1 MDYKLYMMKSN
12 RADLELRIRVYDL
25 IKGTPVFT
33 FHGPR
38 QRLNEFE
45 KWVNEKRRY
54 AWHLLVHGE
63 DIYRLASPKVVK
75 KMKFLLE
82 RWHEMLIA
90 AEDFHEKFEVKHTVF
105 EEHRQLR
112 EKHGPNIHYFDT
124 DAKQEWE
131 QQMKFIDAMI
141 SELIAKV

>member
-63 DIYRLASPKVVK
+63 DIYRLASPKVIK
-75 KMKFLLE
+75 RMKFLLE
-82 RWHEMLIA
+82 RWNEMLMA
-90 AEDFHEKFEVKHTVF
+90 AGDFHDKFEARHVVSDEHQALF
-105 EEHRQLR
+105 E
-112 EKHGPNIHYFDT
+112 KYGPNIHYFLDN
-124 DAKQEWE
+124 AKQEWE
-131 QQMKFIDAMI
+131 QQMKYIDAMI
-141 SELIAKV
+141 SELIDKV